1 MSDNRPVVSERL
13 RWFTLWCQI
22 NQVQTLTNEL
32 LPAWRVSRSQV
43 KRSPGKIN
51 WQYSTS
57 PQEGAWRSKWIAALI
72 STLLFT
78 VNMNCLDTRRVDSI
92 KCIALLCLCVRVRCV
107 WCVSARFRT
116 RSYSHLSLLL
126 AVMPSKRTDPSA
138 VYVKWTTP
146 NLPTYD
152 AFAQPFPTVC
162 QRSVALQQ

>member
-1 MSDNRPVVSERL
+1 MNYFQPGGSAGHRSKGHQVKLIAN
-13 RWFTLWCQI
+13 TLPHLKGAPEGQ
-22 NQVQTLTNEL
+22 NEL
-32 LPAWRVSRSQV
+32 LHSSLHF
-43 KRSPGKIN
+43 N
-51 WQYSTS
+51 
-57 PQEGAWRSKWIAALI
+57 
-72 STLLFT
+72 LFT

-92 KCIALLCLCVRVRCV
+92 KCITLLCLCVRVRVRCV

-138 VYVKWTTP
+138 VYVKRTTP